1 SSHLFL
7 NVAPIFPPKEF
18 YYILKFLNSGLKLM
32 MLGVAGDV
40 PPLEGV
46 ATNEVGARGRVASL
60 SSLFSI
66 LFYRK
71 TKHPFP
77 PKIFNRFFMAT
88 KGQI

>member
-1 SSHLFL
+1 
-7 NVAPIFPPKEF
+7 
-18 YYILKFLNSGLKLM
+18 M

-60 SSLFSI
+60 SSFVLDFI
-66 LFYRK
+66 LSENK
-71 TKHPFP
+71 TSLS
-77 PKIFNRFFMAT
+77 PKKFNRCFMAT